1 MSPADEIEQL
11 RADNR
16 ALQQQVRQL
25 LEQLVGSYPQQTPA
39 AQATQAA
46 PAPEPQP
53 TPPPAPQPRPAPA
66 AAQATTIAQDER
78 PDRLQLLLNH
88 IYTENGRLIDIVRS
102 QAEELG
108 ALRERSRS
116 LEAARERHAAVRDRQ
131 AAALQTLVATLQEAP

>member
-25 LEQLVGSYPQQTPA
+25 LEQLVGSYPQQTPPTQA
-39 AQATQAA
+39 AQAA
-46 PAPEPQP
+46 PAP
-53 TPPPAPQPRPAPA
+53 APQPSPAPA
-66 AAQATTIAQDER
+66 AAQATTIAQSDER

-108 ALRERSRS
+108 ALRERLRS
-116 LEAARERHAAVRDRQ
+116 VEAARERHAAVRDRQ
-131 AAALQTLVATLQEAP
+131 AAALQTLLATLQETP

>member
-25 LEQLVGSYPQQTPA
+25 LEQLVGSYPQQTPT

-46 PAPEPQP
+46 PAPAPQP

-108 ALRERSRS
+108 ALRERLRS

-131 AAALQTLVATLQEAP
+131 AAALQTLVATLQETP